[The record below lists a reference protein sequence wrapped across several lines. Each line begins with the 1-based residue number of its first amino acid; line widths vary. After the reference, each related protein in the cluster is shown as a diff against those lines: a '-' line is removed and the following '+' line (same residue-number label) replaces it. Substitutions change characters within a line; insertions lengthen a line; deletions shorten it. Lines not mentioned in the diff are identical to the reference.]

1 MIPSV
6 QPGINYAGANPFSV
20 LFYAKDKVLMNL
32 TTAALLIIAVI
43 LVATAIYSLYS
54 YLKERRYK
62 KFPTYRR

>member
-1 MIPSV
+1 
-6 QPGINYAGANPFSV
+6 
-20 LFYAKDKVLMNL
+20 MNL